1 MIQATFSGFSTA
13 LSALQA
19 NQKRLDITGQ
29 NLANM
34 NTPGYTR
41 QQLETSSLNYS
52 KPTSGYGGGPGLS
65 VGFGVSMNKIS
76 QIRDPYLDV
85 QYRSQMNKSSYTDSM
100 QSALDSLSRILDESN
115 NQGLRGAFDDILSSL
130 TNIQDSPNV
139 NDPIFE
145 SELRSRMQ
153 ALTNKLNSA
162 AQQIE
167 TAQQSEFDKLNGK
180 GTSEQGACEK
190 VNDILR
196 QIGDLNIQIKQNQI
210 NGQPGLELMDERN
223 VLLDELASYI
233 PIEISYFKD
242 DDHNGVVI
250 DSSTGQPVKDANGN
264 DRQKM
269 YEYDAKGNVIG
280 KKEWPD
286 DLKVELVYTDK
297 NNKEQRITLVSGTE
311 GGQGKNYGSM
321 DINGDRDDPLDTSI
335 TFNLP
340 VSVSGTPLNV
350 SAADNRLKGGSIQAS
365 LDMLKSYDSTQGS
378 DDVRGFDYYMKN
390 LDLLAETF
398 ADIMNG
404 INKDGI
410 QGNPPENADPYE
422 LLVNKTGDGGKVNAS
437 NIGISNEWINGGT
450 HIGKKGESTND
461 TILNMKE
468 AMTRANSKLGNKSFA
483 EYVNNLS
490 TILANDAS
498 ANMSSLKTNVTV
510 LNSIHNSRDSIAGI
524 SLDEEAANMMNY
536 VSAYNAA
543 SRLMTALD
551 EVLNTLINNTGLVG
565 R

>member
-410 QGNPPENADPYE
+410 QGNPPENSDPYE

-468 AMTRANSKLGNKSFA
+468 AMTRASAKLGNKSFA

-498 ANMSSLKTNVTV
+498 ANISSLKTNVTV

>member
-85 QYRSQMNKSSYTDSM
+85 QYRSQMNKSSYTNSM

>member
-340 VSVSGTPLNV
+340 ASVSGTPLNV
-350 SAADNRLKGGSIQAS
+350 SAADNWLKGGSIQAS

>member
-340 VSVSGTPLNV
+340 ASVSGTPLNV
-350 SAADNRLKGGSIQAS
+350 SAADNWLKGGSIQAS

-410 QGNPPENADPYE
+410 QGNPPENSDPYE

-468 AMTRANSKLGNKSFA
+468 AMTRASAKLGNKSFA

-498 ANMSSLKTNVTV
+498 ANISSLKTNVTV

>member
-410 QGNPPENADPYE
+410 QGNPPENSDPYE

>member
-335 TFNLP
+335 IFNLP

-350 SAADNRLKGGSIQAS
+350 SAADNWLKGGSIQAS